1 MGAVDDFLG
10 TLDPDVRAAYE
21 RILRV
26 ATEAAPSAE
35 QGTSYGIPALK
46 LDGRPLL
53 GFRVAKQHLSVF
65 PFSAAAVDAVRGRL
79 EGFDL
84 SKGTVRFTAD
94 QPPPDDA
101 VRDLVRARIAE
112 IERR

>member
-1 MGAVDDFLG
+1 MGAVDEFLG
-10 TLDPDVRAAYE
+10 TLDPDARAAFE

-26 ATEAAPSAE
+26 AMEVAPSAE
-35 QGTSYGIPALK
+35 QGASYGIAALK

-53 GFRVAKQHLSVF
+53 GFRVAKKHLSVF
-65 PFSAAAVDAVRGRL
+65 PFSATAVDAVRGSL

-101 VRDLVRARIAE
+101 VRALVLARVAE

>member
-10 TLDPDVRAAYE
+10 TLDPDARAAFE

-26 ATEAAPSAE
+26 AMEVAPSAE
-35 QGTSYGIPALK
+35 QGKSYGLAALR
-46 LDGRPLL
+46 LEGRPLL
-53 GFRVAKQHLSVF
+53 GFRVAKQHLSVV
-65 PFSAAAVDAVRGRL
+65 PFSATAVDAVRDRL

-94 QPPPDDA
+94 KPLPDDA
-101 VRDLVRARIAE
+101 VRELVQARIAE

>member
-10 TLDPDVRAAYE
+10 TLDPDARAAYE

-26 ATEAAPSAE
+26 ADEEVPGAE
-35 QGTSYGIPALK
+35 QGTSYGVPALK
-46 LDGRPLL
+46 LDGCPLL
-53 GFRVAKQHLSVF
+53 GFRVAKTHLSVF
-65 PFSAAAVDAVRGRL
+65 PFSSTAVDTVRDRL

-84 SKGTVRFTAD
+84 SKGTIRFSAEE
-94 QPPPDDA
+94 PLPDDA
-101 VRDLVRARIAE
+101 VRALVRGRIAE